1 VEEDASGRVASGR
14 VWSDLEGEWD
24 VEARDFKGGRDTV
37 DVEVEARGEDD
48 KGVEVVLKRKD
59 DSEDTG
65 VEDGAGI

>member
-1 VEEDASGRVASGR
+1 
-14 VWSDLEGEWD
+14 
-24 VEARDFKGGRDTV
+24 VEARDFRGGRDTV